1 MSQLS
6 GQYVTAV
13 SAVFHSCLDSMS
25 QLSGQYVTAVT
36 KRALTVIQFIFSSRP
51 TRASSQYNINMLGP
65 LIGIGNPFM
74 LQGRIHLLA
83 T

>member
-36 KRALTVIQFIFSSRP
+36 KRALTVIQFIFSS

>member
-36 KRALTVIQFIFSSRP
+36 KRALAVIQFIFSS
-51 TRASSQYNINMLGP
+51 TRANSQYNINMLGP